1 MKRFILF
8 IAAVF
13 FAVGAVEAQ
22 TISVYSPNGASKL
35 CHTFNEAYTV
45 ANDGDIIQLPAG
57 YFKLDSIIN
66 KKLHIIGVGYND
78 AIRGAK
84 GVTRVEKIELDT
96 NSSGGSL
103 QGLECNEIYSR
114 AHGNTYAGERSGVQD
129 YLIKRCKLQ
138 YVNTE
143 GYKFQKSSNVC
154 LQECLVV
161 PGNDQFVLIA
171 LWENSKIEN
180 CILYAKGKI
189 HNGYHSIRTDFYIE
203 SGIVSNCIIMNIDT
217 TTNAED
223 RILPEICHNH
233 PNLTFENNIF
243 VGSVDGDNSKFVN
256 NIFTGELKLRDD
268 NVYGKDLNNKYMK
281 AAEAFLGYKDNEDFN
296 IFTTDFHLTDKA
308 KNAIKPADGTEV
320 GIYGGAY
327 PFKILPVIPHIHKAK
342 INTKTNAKGQLKV
355 EFEVEAQQN

>member
-1 MKRFILF
+1 MKSFILF
-8 IAAVF
+8 ITAVF
-13 FAVGAVEAQ
+13 FAVGAVQAQ
-22 TISVYSPNGASKL
+22 VISVNSPNGASKL

-66 KKLHIIGVGYND
+66 KKLHIIGVGYNET
-78 AIRGAK
+78 IRGAK
-84 GVTRVEKIELDT
+84 GVTQVKEIVLDT
-96 NSSGGSL
+96 NSNGGSL
-103 QGLECNEIYSR
+103 QGLECSNVKGRPFGY
-114 AHGNTYAGERSGVQD
+114 ERYGVKD

-138 YVNTE
+138 YVTIDGNRV
-143 GYKFQKSSNVC
+143 QKSSNIF
-154 LQECLVV
+154 LQECLVA
-161 PGNDQFVLIA
+161 PGNHHQMEVRLG
-171 LWENSKIEN
+171 ENSKIEN
-180 CILYAKGKI
+180 SIFYAKGRI
-189 HNGYHSIRTDFYIE
+189 SSGSSASIYTSISLS

-217 TTNAED
+217 TTNVED
-223 RILPEICHNH
+223 RKIPAISYNNENI
-233 PNLTFENNIF
+233 TYENNIF
-243 VGSVDGDNSKFVN
+243 VGSIDGAESKFVN
-256 NIFTGELKLRDD
+256 NIFTRELKLRDG
-268 NVYGKDLNNKYMK
+268 NKYGKDLNNKYMK
-281 AAEAFLGYKDNEDFN
+281 AAESFVGYKDNEDFN

>member
-57 YFKLDSIIN
+57 YFKLDSVIN

-84 GVTRVEKIELDT
+84 GVTRVERILLDT
-96 NSSGGSL
+96 NSNGGSL
-103 QGLECNEIYSR
+103 QGLECSNVKGKPYGYELY
-114 AHGNTYAGERSGVQD
+114 GVKD

-138 YVNTE
+138 YVTIDGN
-143 GYKFQKSSNVC
+143 KVQKSSNINM
-154 LQECLVV
+154 QECLVA
-161 PGNDQFVLIA
+161 PGNNHQMDVILG
-171 LWENSKIEN
+171 ENSKIEN
-180 CILYAKGKI
+180 SIFYAKGRI
-189 HNGYHSIRTDFYIE
+189 SSGSSGSICTSISLR

-217 TTNAED
+217 TTNVED
-223 RILPEICHNH
+223 KSIPILCHHNETV
-233 PNLTFENNIF
+233 TFENNIF
-243 VGSVDGDNSKFVN
+243 VGSIDGSESKFVN
-256 NIFTGELKLRDD
+256 NIFTGELKLSKG
-268 NVYGKDLNNKYMK
+268 NKYGKDLNNKYMK

>member
-8 IAAVF
+8 ITAVF
-13 FAVGAVEAQ
+13 FAVGAVQAQ

-45 ANDGDIIQLPAG
+45 AKDGDIIQLPAG

-84 GVTRVEKIELDT
+84 GVTRVEEIRLDT
-96 NSSGGSL
+96 NANGGSI
-103 QGLECNEIYSR
+103 QGVDCRGVNGRLHYIGGFPTS
-114 AHGNTYAGERSGVQD
+114 RSGVQD
-129 YLIKRCKLQ
+129 YLVKRCKLQ
-138 YVNTE
+138 GVSIDGNNT
-143 GYKFQKSSNVC
+143 QISSNINM
-154 LQECLVV
+154 QECLLA
-161 PGNDQFVLIA
+161 PGINQAITIDLG
-171 LWENSKIEN
+171 ENSKIEN
-180 CILYAKGKI
+180 CILFAKGKI
-189 HNGYHSIRTDFYIE
+189 RYE
-203 SGIVSNCIIMNIDT
+203 SVRVSCKSGNVSNCIIINIDT
-217 TTNAED
+217 TTNID
-223 RILPEICHNH
+223 DKVLPNICYFN
-233 PNLTFENNIF
+233 PNVTFENNIF
-243 VGSVDGDNSKFVN
+243 VGSVDGDKSKFVN